1 MPNAYI
7 IGIGLTKF
15 GRHPDRTVESL
26 AAEAIG
32 IALRDAQVEW
42 KEVQQLYAAHVNQGV
57 AAGQRV
63 IKEVGPSGIPVL
75 NIENCSAASSTA
87 LREASMAVRSGEYD
101 LVVVAG
107 FEKMQHGVLLNVH
120 PEDSP
125 EVVMGTTVL
134 PMRFSLMAMEHMSR
148 FGTTL
153 EQFAKV
159 TVKNRDHAVHNPKA
173 QYPTPISLEQ
183 VLESRM
189 ICDPITV
196 YQCSPTTDGAAA
208 VVVCSQAYLDRMA
221 SSSRAVRLLA
231 SGLVSDTSEL
241 AHNKFNLDFVARNA
255 RAIFE
260 RAGVGPQD
268 LDVVE
273 THDCFSVAEL
283 LAYEAL
289 GLCAEGESGRM
300 IDEGET
306 RIGGRIPVNTSG
318 GLIGKGHPLGATGLG
333 QVSEIVTQLR
343 GEAGQ
348 RQVEGARLGLTS
360 NMGMWSSCIH
370 ILAAQEAR

>member
-1 MPNAYI
+1 MSNAYI

-26 AAEAIG
+26 AAEAVG
-32 IALRDAQVEW
+32 AALRDAEVEW
-42 KEVQQLYAAHVNQGV
+42 KEVQQFYAAHVNQGV

-75 NIENCSAASSTA
+75 NVENCSAASSTA

-159 TVKNRDHAVHNPKA
+159 TVKNRDHAVHNPNA
-173 QYPTPISLEQ
+173 QYPKPISLEQ
-183 VLESRM
+183 VMESRM

-196 YQCSPTTDGAAA
+196 FQCSPTTDGAAA
-208 VVVCSQAYLDRMA
+208 VVVCSQDYLDRMA

-231 SGLVSDTSEL
+231 SGLVSDTEEL

-255 RAIFE
+255 KAVFE
-260 RAGVGPQD
+260 RAGVGPED

-289 GLCAEGESGRM
+289 GLCKEGESGRM

-306 RIGGRIPVNTSG
+306 RIGGRIPVNPSG
-318 GLIGKGHPLGATGLG
+318 GLIAKGHPLGATGLG

-370 ILAAQEAR
+370 LLSAQGAQ

>member
-1 MPNAYI
+1 
-7 IGIGLTKF
+7 
-15 GRHPDRTVESL
+15 
-26 AAEAIG
+26 
-32 IALRDAQVEW
+32 
-42 KEVQQLYAAHVNQGV
+42 
-57 AAGQRV
+57 QRV

-75 NIENCSAASSTA
+75 NVENCSAASSTA

-159 TVKNRDHAVHNPKA
+159 TVKNRDHAVHNPNA
-173 QYPTPISLEQ
+173 QYPRPISLEQ
-183 VLESRM
+183 VMESRM

-231 SGLVSDTSEL
+231 SGLVSDVEEL
-241 AHNKFNLDFVARNA
+241 AYNKFNLDYVARNA
-255 RAIFE
+255 RAVFE
-260 RAGVGPQD
+260 RAGVGPED

-283 LAYEAL
+283 LAYEAI
-289 GLCAEGESGRM
+289 GLCKEGESGRM

-318 GLIGKGHPLGATGLG
+318 GLIAKGHPLGATGLG

-370 ILAAQEAR
+370 ILSAQGAQRTGTSSSRTPSRGSVTGSSSRTRTGA

>member
-1 MPNAYI
+1 
-7 IGIGLTKF
+7 
-15 GRHPDRTVESL
+15 
-26 AAEAIG
+26 
-32 IALRDAQVEW
+32 
-42 KEVQQLYAAHVNQGV
+42 
-57 AAGQRV
+57 
-63 IKEVGPSGIPVL
+63 
-75 NIENCSAASSTA
+75 
-87 LREASMAVRSGEYD
+87 
-101 LVVVAG
+101 
-107 FEKMQHGVLLNVH
+107 
-120 PEDSP
+120 
-125 EVVMGTTVL
+125 
-134 PMRFSLMAMEHMSR
+134 
-148 FGTTL
+148 
-153 EQFAKV
+153 
-159 TVKNRDHAVHNPKA
+159 
-173 QYPTPISLEQ
+173 
-183 VLESRM
+183 M

-208 VVVCSQAYLDRMA
+208 VVVCSQGYLDRMA

-231 SGLVSDTSEL
+231 SGLVSDVEEL

-255 RAIFE
+255 RAVFE
-260 RAGVGPQD
+260 KAGIGPQD

-289 GLCAEGESGRM
+289 GLCGEGESGRM

-306 RIGGRIPVNTSG
+306 RIGGRIPVNPSG
-318 GLIGKGHPLGATGLG
+318 GLIAKGHPLGATGLG

-370 ILAAQEAR
+370 ILSAQGA

>member
-1 MPNAYI
+1 MSNAYI

-26 AAEAIG
+26 AAEAVG
-32 IALRDAQVEW
+32 AALRDAQVEW
-42 KEVQQLYAAHVNQGV
+42 KDVQQFYAAHVNQGV

-75 NIENCSAASSTA
+75 NVENCSAASSTA

-159 TVKNRDHAVHNPKA
+159 TVKNREHAVHNPNA
-173 QYPTPISLEQ
+173 QYPRPISLEQ
-183 VLESRM
+183 VMESRM

-208 VVVCSQAYLDRMA
+208 VVVCSQDYLERME
-221 SSSRAVRLLA
+221 SSSRAVRVLA
-231 SGLVSDTSEL
+231 SGLVSDTEEL

-255 RAIFE
+255 RAVYE
-260 RAGVGPQD
+260 RAGIGPQD

-289 GLCAEGESGRM
+289 GLCEEGDSGRM

-306 RIGGRIPVNTSG
+306 RIGGRIPVNPSG
-318 GLIGKGHPLGATGLG
+318 GLIAKGHPLGATGLG

-343 GEAGQ
+343 GEAGP
-348 RQVEGARLGLTS
+348 RQVEGARIGLTS

-370 ILAAQEAR
+370 ILEAQGAR